1 MAITTIKSVLI
12 DLDHTLCST
21 AEGAAAALT
30 AFADQYGLT
39 DLEELKTEFRT
50 INESLFVRYLNR
62 HVSITEF
69 RLRRYEQLLKI
80 PGITSTSQQSLAA
93 EAAGFTDIMNRNCVL
108 FEDSLKFLEYLQ
120 SRHMKL
126 ALLTNG
132 PADGQRTKIESL
144 GIARFFDQIFI
155 SGETGYEKPNP
166 AAFTNALH
174 SLHEAPGNSVMIGD
188 SLEYD
193 ILPAVDLGIQA
204 IHLDRSEQA
213 CNPHP
218 QFRTVA
224 SLKTLQSEDLIR

>member
-1 MAITTIKSVLI
+1 MSITTIKSVLI

-39 DLEELKTEFRT
+39 DLDELKAQFRV
-50 INESLFVRYLNR
+50 INESLFVRYLNQ

-80 PGITSTSQQSLAA
+80 PGITSTSQQSLTT

-108 FEDSLKFLEYLQ
+108 YEDSLDFLEYLR
-120 SRHMKL
+120 SKHMKL

-166 AAFTNALH
+166 AAFTHALN
-174 SLHEAPGNSVMIGD
+174 SLQGTPENSVMIGD

-193 ILPAVDLGIQA
+193 ITPAVDLGIGA
-204 IHLDRSEQA
+204 ILLNRSEKA
-213 CNPHP
+213 LHPDP
-218 QFRTVA
+218 QFRIVH
-224 SLKTLQSEDLIR
+224 SLKTLQSEDLIH